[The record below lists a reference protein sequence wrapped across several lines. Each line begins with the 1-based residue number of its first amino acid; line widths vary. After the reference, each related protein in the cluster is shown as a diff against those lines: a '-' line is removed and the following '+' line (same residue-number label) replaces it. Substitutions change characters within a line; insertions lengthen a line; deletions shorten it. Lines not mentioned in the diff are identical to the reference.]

1 MRKQSLVLVAAMLLS
16 SASIFANNV
25 TDNDPTNN
33 LSTQISEILSDN
45 AFTEEDTDLR
55 AQVRFTL
62 NNEGEIVILTV
73 DTESNKLES
82 FVKRK
87 LNYRVVQSND
97 VEEGKMFT
105 VSVRLKS

>member
-25 TDNDPTNN
+25 KDIDPTNS
-33 LSTQISEILSDN
+33 LSAQIYEMLSDN
-45 AFTEEDTDLR
+45 AFTGEDTDLR

-62 NNEGEIVILTV
+62 NHEGEIVILSV
-73 DTESNKLES
+73 DTESDKFES
-82 FVKRK
+82 FVKSR
-87 LNYRVVQSND
+87 LNYQVVQENN

-105 VSVRLKS
+105 VSVRMKS

>member
-25 TDNDPTNN
+25 TDNDPTNS
-33 LSTQISEILSDN
+33 LSAQISEMLSDN
-45 AFTEEDTDLR
+45 AFTDEDMDLS

-62 NNEGEIVILTV
+62 NSEGEIVILSV
-73 DTESNKLES
+73 DTESDKFES
-82 FVKRK
+82 FVKNK
-87 LNYRVVQSND
+87 LNYQVVQEND